1 MTLFFPEEDSMA
13 EITGGELL
21 VRCLHA
27 EGVRFVHGITDGTY
41 MMVIEALERL
51 GKALDIRLIVPRH
64 EAAAAH
70 ACDAYTRVTGE
81 PAVVM
86 ACAGPGAANL
96 VAGLMCAEAEG
107 SPVVAITTTRR
118 SDISDSYI
126 HQGGMQVSRHLD
138 ILRPAVKWNGKVD
151 HWARI
156 PDMVRHAFRV
166 ATSGRPGPVHILIPE
181 NILNE
186 RNDEGSVQ
194 IWTKEQYRVVDSASY
209 DPLSVRRAA
218 KLLSEANLVNIHCG
232 NGAERAGAADE
243 VKELA
248 EYLGCTVTNT
258 IRARGIISDEHQ
270 LCFHPTCL
278 SRIMANSQA
287 DLVLA
292 VGTRLGE
299 LNMWG
304 KPPMWGEPQK
314 QRLIQIDTEPT
325 NIGLNRP
332 VDVPLVGDARVI
344 LTHLLGEVKELTA
357 KRVPHPKIAE
367 FRAVQNEWQTELD
380 AAIADMERSPM
391 LTGQILKV
399 CNEVFS
405 DDAVFVM
412 DGGNTT
418 LWNIHYHIPRVQRSV
433 IYSMNYGHLGTGL
446 PYAIGAKLACPDK
459 QVYCVSGDS
468 AFGFNIQELETAV
481 RNNLPVII
489 IVAVDGA
496 YGMEKTAQQRMFGR
510 PAAWFGH
517 DHAPVRY
524 DQVAVGMG
532 CHGEYV
538 SKGSEIG
545 SALERA
551 LASGKPAVIHAV
563 VDPAANV
570 DPPGNWLWTAARTGK
585 LEM

>member
-1 MTLFFPEEDSMA
+1 MG

-27 EGVRFVHGITDGTY
+27 EGVRFIHGITDGTY

-51 GKALDIRLIVPRH
+51 GEELGIQLVVPRH

-70 ACDAYTRVTGE
+70 ACDAYTRVTGA

-107 SPVVAITTTRR
+107 SPVIAITTTRR
-118 SDISDSYI
+118 SDISDSYV

-138 ILRPAVKWNGKVD
+138 IFKPAVKWNGKVD
-151 HWARI
+151 HWNRI

-181 NILNE
+181 DILNA
-186 RNDEGSVQ
+186 RDEEAGVQ
-194 IWTKEQYRVVDSASY
+194 IWTPEKYRLTESLPG
-209 DPLSVRRAA
+209 DPTALAQAA
-218 KLLSEANLVNIHCG
+218 DLLANADLVNIHCG
-232 NGAERAGAADE
+232 NGAERAGAGKE
-243 VKELA
+243 VQKIA
-248 EYLGCTVTNT
+248 EYLGGAVTNT
-258 IRARGIISDEHQ
+258 IRARGIVSDEHA
-270 LCFHPTCL
+270 LVFHPTCL

-287 DLVLA
+287 DVVLA

-304 KPPMWGEPQK
+304 QPPMFGEPEK

-325 NIGLNRP
+325 HMGLNRP
-332 VDVPLVGDARVI
+332 VDVALVGDAKKI
-344 LTHLLGEVKELTA
+344 LSQLFEAVKKMIKKRKPHQKIADFRIVQDEWQKELDEA
-357 KRVPHPKIAE
+357 VADLE
-367 FRAVQNEWQTELD
+367 RA
-380 AAIADMERSPM
+380 PM
-391 LTGQILKV
+391 LTGQILKA
-399 CNEVFS
+399 CNEFFS
-405 DDAVFVM
+405 DDAIMVM

-418 LWNIHYHIPRVQRSV
+418 LWSIHYHVPRTQRSV

-446 PYAIGAKLACPDK
+446 PYAIGAKLAQPDK
-459 QVYCVSGDS
+459 SVYCVTGDS

-481 RNNLPVII
+481 RHNLPVII

-496 YGMEKTAQQRMFGR
+496 YGMEKSAQRRAFGR
-510 PAAWFGH
+510 DADWFGH

-524 DQVAVGMG
+524 DQVAMAMG
-532 CHGEYV
+532 CHGEFIQKAV
-538 SKGSEIG
+538 EIR
-545 SALERA
+545 SALERS
-551 LASGKPAVIHAV
+551 LNSGKPAVIHAV
-563 VDPAANV
+563 VDPVANI
-570 DPPGNWLWTAARTGK
+570 DPPGEWLWVAARTGK
-585 LEM
+585 IEM

>member
-1 MTLFFPEEDSMA
+1 MA

-27 EGVRFVHGITDGTY
+27 EGVQFIHAITDGTY

-51 GKALDIRLIVPRH
+51 GKDLGIRLIVPRH

-70 ACDAYTRVTGE
+70 ACDAYTRVTGD

-96 VAGLMCAEAEG
+96 LAGLMCAEAEG

-118 SDISDSYI
+118 SEISDAYI

-138 ILRPAVKWNGKVD
+138 IFKPAVKWNGKVD
-151 HWARI
+151 HWTRI
-156 PDMVRHAFRV
+156 PDMVRQAFRV
-166 ATSGRPGPVHILIPE
+166 AISGRPGPVHILIPE
-181 NILNE
+181 NILGE
-186 RNDEGSVQ
+186 RNDEAGVE
-194 IWTKEQYRVVDSASY
+194 IWDPEKYRVIDPAHY
-209 DPLSVRRAA
+209 DPGAIDRAA
-218 KLLSEANLVNIHCG
+218 ALLTQADLVNIHCG
-232 NGAERAGAADE
+232 NGAERAGAGNE
-243 VKELA
+243 VRMLA
-248 EYLGCTVTNT
+248 EYLGGAVTNT
-258 IRARGIISDEHQ
+258 VRARGIVSDEHP

-287 DLVLA
+287 DVVLA

-304 KPPMWGEPQK
+304 RPPMWGEPQT
-314 QRLIQIDTEPT
+314 QQLIQIDIEPT

-332 VDVPLVGDARVI
+332 VDVPLVGDAAVI
-344 LTHLLGEVKELTA
+344 LEKLLNAVKKLTQ
-357 KRVPHPKIAE
+357 KCEPHPKIAE
-367 FRAVQNEWQTELD
+367 FRSVQDDWQKELD
-380 AAIADMERSPM
+380 TSVADMERSPM

-399 CNEVFS
+399 CNDFFPE
-405 DDAVFVM
+405 DAIFVM

-418 LWNIHYHIPRVQRSV
+418 LWNLHYHVPKNQRTV

-446 PYAIGAKLACPDK
+446 PYTIGAKLACPDK
-459 QVYCVSGDS
+459 PVYCVTGDS

-481 RNNLPVII
+481 RNKLAVII

-496 YGMEKTAQQRMFGR
+496 YGMEKTAQRRMFGR
-510 PAAWFGH
+510 QAEWFGH
-517 DHAPVRY
+517 EHAPVRY
-524 DQVAVGMG
+524 DQVAIAMG

-538 SKGSEIG
+538 SKGSEIK
-545 SALERA
+545 SALQRSQS
-551 LASGKPAVIHAV
+551 SGKPAVIHAV
-563 VDPAANV
+563 VDPVANV

>member
-1 MTLFFPEEDSMA
+1 MA
-13 EITGGELL
+13 QITGGELL

-27 EGVRFVHGITDGTY
+27 EGIRYVHAITDGTY
-41 MMVIEALERL
+41 MMVLEALERL
-51 GKALDIRLIVPRH
+51 GKEFGMQLIVPRH

-70 ACDAYTRVTGE
+70 ACDAYTRCTGN

-96 VAGLMCAEAEG
+96 IAGLMCAEAEG

-118 SDISDSYI
+118 STISDSYV

-138 ILRPAVKWNGKVD
+138 IFKPAVKWNGKVD
-151 HWARI
+151 HWSRL

-181 NILNE
+181 DILNA
-186 RNDEGSVQ
+186 RDEEDSVQ
-194 IWTKEQYRVVDSASY
+194 IWVPEKYRVTESMPGDQAAIEQAAELLVSA
-209 DPLSVRRAA
+209 D
-218 KLLSEANLVNIHCG
+218 LVNIHCG
-232 NGAERAGAADE
+232 NGAERSGAG
-243 VKELA
+243 KEAQDLA
-248 EYLGCTVTNT
+248 EYLSAAVTNT
-258 IRARGIISDEHQ
+258 IRARGIVSDAHE
-270 LCFHPTCL
+270 LVFHPTCL

-287 DLVLA
+287 DVVLA

-304 KPPMWGEPQK
+304 QPPMFGEPEK

-325 NIGLNRP
+325 HMGLNRS
-332 VDVPLVGDARVI
+332 VDVALVGDAKKI
-344 LTHLLGEVKELTA
+344 LSQLFKAVKARTK
-357 KRVPHPKIAE
+357 KRKTHPKIAE
-367 FRAVQNEWQTELD
+367 FRAVQDEWQKELNEAVTD
-380 AAIADMERSPM
+380 FERTPM

-399 CNEVFS
+399 CNEFFS
-405 DDAVFVM
+405 DDAIMVM

-418 LWNIHYHIPRVQRSV
+418 LWSIHYHVPKTQRSV

-446 PYAIGAKLACPDK
+446 PYAIGAKLARPDK
-459 QVYCVSGDS
+459 SIYCVTGDS

-481 RNNLPVII
+481 RNHLPIII

-496 YGMEKTAQQRMFGR
+496 YGMEKSAQRRAFGR
-510 PAAWFGH
+510 EADWFGH

-524 DQVAVGMG
+524 DQVAMAMG

-538 SKGSEIG
+538 QKASEIR
-545 SALERA
+545 SALERSA
-551 LASGKPAVIHAV
+551 NSGKPAVIHAH
-563 VDPAANV
+563 VDPVANI
-570 DPPGNWLWTAARTGK
+570 DPPGEWLWVAARTGK
-585 LEM
+585 IEM

>member
-1 MTLFFPEEDSMA
+1 MS

-27 EGVRFVHGITDGTY
+27 EGVRFIHGITDGTY
-41 MMVIEALERL
+41 MMVIEAIERL
-51 GKALDIRLIVPRH
+51 GHELGIRLIVPRH

-70 ACDAYTRVTGE
+70 ACDAYTRITGE
-81 PAVVM
+81 PAVVL

-96 VAGLMCAEAEG
+96 LAGLMCAEAEG

-138 ILRPAVKWNGKVD
+138 IFKAAVKWSGKVD
-151 HWARI
+151 HWTRI

-166 ATSGRPGPVHILIPE
+166 AMAGRPGPVHILIPE
-181 NILNE
+181 NIINE
-186 RNDEGSVQ
+186 KGEAGSVR
-194 IWTKEQYRVVDSASY
+194 IWNADRYRVIKSASY
-209 DPLSVRRAA
+209 DPAAVRRAA
-218 KLLSEANLVNIHCG
+218 KMLVEADLVNIHCG
-232 NGAERAGAADE
+232 NGAERAGAGKE
-243 VKELA
+243 VLQMA
-248 EYLGCTVTNT
+248 EHLGCAVTNT
-258 IRARGIISDEHQ
+258 IRARGIISDEHE

-287 DLVLA
+287 DVVLA

-304 KPPMWGEPQK
+304 KPPMWGEPEK

-332 VDVPLVGDARVI
+332 VDVPLIGDARVI
-344 LTHLLGEVKELTA
+344 MGRLLDDVKGLTA
-357 KRVPHPKIAE
+357 KRKPHPKIAE
-367 FRAVQNEWQTELD
+367 FRMVQNDWQRELNE
-380 AAIADMERSPM
+380 AVADMERSPL
-391 LTGQILKV
+391 LTGQILKI
-399 CNEVFS
+399 CNDFFPL
-405 DDAVFVM
+405 DAIFVM

-418 LWNIHYHIPRVQRSV
+418 LWSIHYHLCLTQRSV

-446 PYAIGAKLACPDK
+446 PYALGAKLARPDTP
-459 QVYCVSGDS
+459 VFCLTGDS
-468 AFGFNIQELETAV
+468 ALGFNLQELETAA
-481 RNNLPVII
+481 RYNLAVII

-510 PAAWFGH
+510 QADWFGH
-517 DHAPVRY
+517 EHAPVRY
-524 DQVAVGMG
+524 DQVAIAMG
-532 CHGEYV
+532 CHGEFV
-538 SKGSEIG
+538 EKASQVRP
-545 SALERA
+545 ALERA
-551 LASGKPAVIHAV
+551 QASSKPAVIHAA
-563 VDPAANV
+563 VDSVANI
-570 DPPGNWLWTAARTGK
+570 DPPGNWLWVAARTGK

>member
-1 MTLFFPEEDSMA
+1 MA
-13 EITGGELL
+13 AITGGELL

-27 EGVRFVHGITDGTY
+27 EGVQFIHAITDGTY

-51 GKALDIRLIVPRH
+51 GKDLGIRLIVPRH

-70 ACDAYTRVTGE
+70 ACDAYTRVTGD

-96 VAGLMCAEAEG
+96 LAGLMCAEAEG

-118 SDISDSYI
+118 SEISDSYV

-138 ILRPAVKWNGKVD
+138 IFKPAVKWNGKVD
-151 HWARI
+151 HWSRI

-166 ATSGRPGPVHILIPE
+166 AASGRPGPVHILIPE
-181 NILNE
+181 NILGE
-186 RNDEGSVQ
+186 RNDEESVQ
-194 IWTKEQYRVVDSASY
+194 IWKPEKYRVVDPATY
-209 DPLSVRRAA
+209 DPGAIERAA
-218 KLLSEANLVNIHCG
+218 ELLTQADLVNIHCG
-232 NGAERAGAADE
+232 NGAERAGAGDE
-243 VKELA
+243 VRMLA
-248 EYLGCTVTNT
+248 EYLGCAVTNT
-258 IRARGIISDEHQ
+258 VRARGIVSDEHP

-287 DLVLA
+287 DVVVA

-304 KPPMWGEPQK
+304 RPPMWGEPQT
-314 QRLIQIDTEPT
+314 QQLIQIDTEPT

-332 VDVPLVGDARVI
+332 VDVPLVGDAAVI
-344 LTHLLGEVKELTA
+344 LQKLLIAVKDLT
-357 KRVPHPKIAE
+357 KNREPHPKIAE
-367 FRAVQNEWQTELD
+367 FRCVQDDWQKELD
-380 AAIADMERSPM
+380 ASVEDMERSPM

-399 CNEVFS
+399 CNDIFPP
-405 DDAVFVM
+405 DAIFVM

-418 LWNIHYHIPRVQRSV
+418 LWNLHYHIPKNQRTV

-446 PYAIGAKLACPDK
+446 PYAIGAKLARPDK
-459 QVYCVSGDS
+459 PVYCVTGDS

-481 RNNLPVII
+481 RNKLAVIV

-496 YGMEKTAQQRMFGR
+496 YGMEKTAQRRMFGR
-510 PAAWFGH
+510 QAEWFGH
-517 DHAPVRY
+517 EHAPVRY
-524 DQVAVGMG
+524 DQVAIAMG

-538 SKGSEIG
+538 SKGSEIK
-545 SALERA
+545 SALLRSQ
-551 LASGKPAVIHAV
+551 ASGKPAVIHAV
-563 VDPAANV
+563 VDPVANV

>member
-1 MTLFFPEEDSMA
+1 MDQ
-13 EITGGELL
+13 ITGGELL

-27 EGVRFVHGITDGTY
+27 EGVSFIHGITDGTY

-51 GKALDIRLIVPRH
+51 GRELGIRLIVPRH

-70 ACDAYTRVTGE
+70 ACDAYTRVAGE

-96 VAGLMCAEAEG
+96 LAGLMCAEAEG

-118 SDISDSYI
+118 SDIADSYA

-138 ILRPAVKWNGKVD
+138 IFKAAVKWNGKVD
-151 HWARI
+151 HWIRL

-166 ATSGRPGPVHILIPE
+166 ALAGRPGPVHLLIPE

-186 RNDEGSVQ
+186 KGDPDSVR
-194 IWTKEQYRVVDSASY
+194 IWDADRYRVTESAGF
-209 DPLSVRRAA
+209 DPEALHRAA
-218 KLLSEANLVNIHCG
+218 KLLVEAELVNIHCG
-232 NGAERAGAADE
+232 NGAERAAAGE
-243 VKELA
+243 AVRQLA
-248 EYLGCTVTNT
+248 EHLGCAVTNT
-258 IRARGIISDEHQ
+258 IRARGIISDEHA

-287 DLVLA
+287 DVVLA

-304 KPPMWGEPQK
+304 KPPMWGAPEN

-332 VDVPLVGDARVI
+332 VDVALVGDARVI
-344 LTHLLGEVKELTA
+344 LTHLVEAVKGLTA
-357 KRVPHPKIAE
+357 KREPHAKIAE
-367 FRAVQNEWQTELD
+367 FRMVQDDWQRELD
-380 AAIADMERSPM
+380 ESVADMERTPL
-391 LTGQILKV
+391 LTGQILKA
-399 CNEVFS
+399 CNEFFPPE
-405 DDAVFVM
+405 AIFVM

-418 LWNIHYHIPRVQRSV
+418 LWDIHYHIAKTQRSV

-446 PYAIGAKLACPDK
+446 PYAIGAKLARPDLP
-459 QVYCVSGDS
+459 VYCVTGDS
-468 AFGFNIQELETAV
+468 AFGFNLQELETAV
-481 RNNLPVII
+481 RTKLAVII

-510 PAAWFGH
+510 KADWFGH
-517 DHAPVRY
+517 EHAPVRY
-524 DQVAVGMG
+524 DQAAIAMG

-538 SKGSEIG
+538 DKGSQIKP
-545 SALERA
+545 A
-551 LASGKPAVIHAV
+551 LARARASGRPAVIHAA
-563 VDPAANV
+563 VDPVANI
-570 DPPGNWLWTAARTGK
+570 DPPGNWLWVAARTGK

>member
-1 MTLFFPEEDSMA
+1 MA

-27 EGVRFVHGITDGTY
+27 EAVENIHAITDGTY

-51 GKALDIRLIVPRH
+51 GSDLGIRLIVPRH

-70 ACDAYTRVTGE
+70 ACDAYTRVTGQ

-96 VAGLMCAEAEG
+96 LAGLMCAEAEG
-107 SPVVAITTTRR
+107 SPVVALTTTRR
-118 SDISDSYI
+118 SEISDSYV

-138 ILRPAVKWNGKVD
+138 IFKPAVKWSGKVD
-151 HWARI
+151 HWNRI

-181 NILNE
+181 NILGE
-186 RNDEGSVQ
+186 RFDEGEVQ
-194 IWTKEQYRVVDSASY
+194 VWSPAQYRMVEPVGP
-209 DPLSVRRAA
+209 DPNAIQRAA
-218 KLLSEANLVNIHCG
+218 RLMVDADLVNIHCG
-232 NGAERAGAADE
+232 NGAERAAAGNE
-243 VKELA
+243 VQQLA
-248 EYLGCTVTNT
+248 EYLGCAVTNT
-258 IRARGIISDEHQ
+258 IRARGIISDRHP

-287 DLVLA
+287 DAVLA

-304 KPPMWGEPQK
+304 RPPMWGEPQN
-314 QRLIQIDTEPT
+314 QRLVQIDTDST
-325 NIGLNRP
+325 SIGLNRP
-332 VDVPLVGDARVI
+332 VDVPLLGDAKVI
-344 LTHLLGEVKELTA
+344 LSRLLDAVKELTP
-357 KRVPHPKIAE
+357 KREPHASIAE
-367 FRAVQNEWQTELD
+367 FRSIQDDWQKELNE
-380 AAIADMERSPM
+380 AIADMNREPM

-399 CNEVFS
+399 CNEVFP
-405 DDAVFVM
+405 DDAIFVM

-418 LWNIHYHIPRVQRSV
+418 LWNIHYHVARKQRTV
-433 IYSMNYGHLGTGL
+433 IYSMNFGHLGTGL
-446 PYAIGAKLACPDK
+446 PYAIGAKLARPDLP
-459 QVYCVSGDS
+459 VFCVTGDS

-489 IVAVDGA
+489 LVAVDGA

-510 PAAWFGH
+510 PADWFGH

-524 DQVAVGMG
+524 DQVAIAMG
-532 CHGEYV
+532 CHGECV
-538 SKGSEIG
+538 RKGTQVKAAI
-545 SALERA
+545 ERA
-551 LASGKPAVIHAV
+551 LASGKPAVIHAE
-563 VDPAANV
+563 VDPVANV